1 MTADLNVPRALI
13 ANLESLY
20 VSDSEGVH
28 VFAGGERTVLHDGLS
43 VEAFLLNGDEI
54 FGLDVDVGRIVRFVG
69 DEIDA
74 VVEIDG
80 LMAADVA
87 DSGLLLS
94 DGTAVYRLNP
104 DGALNPLLSERETIL
119 SVDGTEDGF
128 LWTEV
133 RREGRPCC
141 VSTRI
146 PKRSSLCS
154 TKTRYPTHC
163 GCGGSKPS
171 VLMPPCFSSA
181 LMAGPSAH
189 CSVDIASKA
198 AASNV
203 LGIAPQEHLMS
214 MLQTHPFFGGLS
226 TDSFNGLMVQ

>member
-1 MTADLNVPRALI
+1 MTADLKVPRALI

-80 LMAADVA
+80 LMAADVTN
-87 DSGLLLS
+87 SGLLLS
-94 DGTAVYRLNP
+94 DRNAVYRLDP
-104 DGALNPLLSERETIL
+104 DGAVNPLLSGRETIL
-119 SVDGTEDGF
+119 SLSGTAEGF

-133 RREGRPCC
+133 RSEGPASTFRREHPRG
-141 VSTRI
+141 
-146 PKRSSLCS
+146 SSLYS
-154 TKTRYPTHC
+154 TKTRYPTLC
-163 GCGGSKPS
+163 GFG
-171 VLMPPCFSSA
+171 
-181 LMAGPSAH
+181 GPS
-189 CSVDIASKA
+189 
-198 AASNV
+198 
-203 LGIAPQEHLMS
+203 PR
-214 MLQTHPFFGGLS
+214 P
-226 TDSFNGLMVQ
+226 